1 MEEWEKKFQDLEREV
16 DAEFDRA
23 KAASASA
30 PEPEPASPPPARA
43 APSRKP
49 PRDAGSD
56 VLGDLKRAAATTALQ
71 KAAETSLV
79 KVGPRKAAFY
89 GICAVIAVLLIM
101 KNIGFIIFAG
111 VVLGGLY
118 WWLFTGDAPPE
129 GPADEDDDEEDDD

>member
-1 MEEWEKKFQDLEREV
+1 MEDWEKKLQDLEREV

-23 KAASASA
+23 RTAAA
-30 PEPEPASPPPARA
+30 PEPAAPPAPEAPPSRKSSKEPAS
-43 APSRKP
+43 
-49 PRDAGSD
+49 D
-56 VLGDLKRAAATTALQ
+56 VLADLKRAAATTALQ

-111 VVLGGLY
+111 VILGGLY
-118 WWLFTGDAPPE
+118 WWLFSGSEPAE
-129 GPADEDDDEEDDD
+129 GADDDDDDDD